1 MGTSFQIPILS
12 VDSLEEAQQVMNDWI
27 VDAIYAATMEDSG
40 DVESM
45 PHYDVAWSQHH
56 AELMIGSEGNGLSA
70 NVRRAVAS
78 REIRALHVPME
89 VGVESSVILFE
100 YLRQCRSKTIRS

>member
-1 MGTSFQIPILS
+1 LDVGVAGVVLLPGFCDVWNLKAVRSVMGTSFQIPILS

-40 DVESM
+40 GVESM

-78 REIRALHVPME
+78 RVSE
-89 VGVESSVILFE
+89 
-100 YLRQCRSKTIRS
+100 